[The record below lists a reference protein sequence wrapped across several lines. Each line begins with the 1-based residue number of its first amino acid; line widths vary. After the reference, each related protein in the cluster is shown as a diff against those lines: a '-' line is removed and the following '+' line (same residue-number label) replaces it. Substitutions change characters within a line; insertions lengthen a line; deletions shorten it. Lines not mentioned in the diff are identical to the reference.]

1 MCSVGRIEKGSEG
14 RENQRPPER
23 HNAEQKMKLE
33 KNDINI
39 HKKGPLTHIYIH
51 IRNGNHTRATLSD
64 NPTA

>member
-1 MCSVGRIEKGSEG
+1 
-14 RENQRPPER
+14 
-23 HNAEQKMKLE
+23 MKLE